1 MSATG
6 LCLVTTGLRNSVVST
21 IACILFL
28 ETHARAA
35 LVSLADLEKTVE
47 SANPGDLIEVAP
59 GVTKDVELELKGKGT
74 ADAPIVIRAS
84 EAGGVVLSGKSGIEL
99 KGEHLVLDG
108 LYFRE
113 GEAPEKSVI
122 DLAGQYLRVTNT
134 VIDSYNPADP
144 ESREDKWIS
153 LRGQFHRVD
162 HCTFFNKTS
171 KSVTLTV
178 WREKGVPDH
187 HVIEK
192 NHFHSRPRGAGS
204 NGYETIRIG
213 TSEESE
219 SDSMTAVRANLF
231 ENCDGEMEAVSVKA
245 GRCVIEGN
253 TFRKCAGTLTLRHGN
268 GSRVTGNLFAGL
280 NKKATGGLRVYG
292 ADHFINGNLFIGLT
306 GRGEAALALQSGQ
319 EKPKLN
325 GYFRAENLVI
335 EGNLFAA
342 NDGPALRLDTEF
354 GKDKRTQLPRGIVIR
369 GNTLSGNDLDR
380 LIAGVGEGKG
390 VEAEWDQNQIFAG
403 NQIPREITSK
413 FPPPLTKD
421 SVGASWYREHLP

>member
-1 MSATG
+1 MSAVG
-6 LCLVTTGLRNSVVST
+6 LGMVPKSFRNSVVWAIVCLLSLG
-21 IACILFL
+21 ANV
-28 ETHARAA
+28 HAA
-35 LVSLADLEKTVE
+35 LVSLGELEKAVE
-47 SANPGDLIEVAP
+47 GANPGDLIEIAP
-59 GVTKDVELELKGKGT
+59 GVGRDIELELVGKGT
-74 ADAPIVIRAS
+74 ADAPVVIRAA
-84 EAGGVVLSGKSGIEL
+84 EAGTVVLSGESGIEL
-99 KGEHLVLDG
+99 KGEHLVLEG
-108 LYFRE
+108 LWFRE
-113 GEAPEKSVI
+113 GEAPGKTVI
-122 DLAGQYLRVTNT
+122 ALEGRYLRVTNT

-192 NHFHSRPRGAGS
+192 NHFHTRPRGAGS

-245 GRCVIEGN
+245 GRCLIEGN

-280 NKKATGGLRVYG
+280 KKKATGGLRVYG
-292 ADHFINGNLFIGLT
+292 ADHFINRNLFIGLT

-342 NDGPALRLDTEF
+342 NDGPALKLDTRF
-354 GKDKRTQLPRGIVIR
+354 GEDERAQLPRGIVIR
-369 GNTLSGNDLDR
+369 GNTFSGNDLDG
-380 LIAGVGEGKG
+380 LISGVGEGKV
-390 VEAEWDQNQIFAG
+390 VEAEWEQNQIFAG

-421 SVGASWYREHLP
+421 SAGASWYREHLP